1 MDDKKDTSADRSNE
15 LFPKDFLR
23 IEERPN
29 FYSLAVQKA
38 EKAGTALYIITNH
51 IEHSE
56 PIRKEI
62 RNEATALVL
71 NTISLEGPDPADD
84 FLFRSLDTSITT
96 ILSLLKMGSTINLIT
111 EANFMI
117 LERELTKLKSFFA
130 FGQKF
135 YVGKTFDAVLKG
147 MYGESPEPLVESS
160 DRGSDK
166 RHFEPVQ
173 DNKRQSELIP
183 TEPKKFL
190 QPKPEPIVKKAEP
203 KVFQNAGSSRRDQ
216 IIRIIRDKGEV
227 SIKDISE
234 SFSDCS
240 EKTIQREINA
250 LIEDGILSKT
260 GDRRW
265 SRYSIR

>member
-1 MDDKKDTSADRSNE
+1 MDDKKDMQSDRSQE
-15 LFPKDFLR
+15 LFPKDLLR
-23 IEERPN
+23 IEERPS

-51 IEHSE
+51 INHGES
-56 PIRKEI
+56 IKKEI

-96 ILSLLKMGSTINLIT
+96 ILSLLKIGSTINLIT
-111 EANFMI
+111 EANFLI

-147 MYGESPEPLVESS
+147 MYGESQESLG
-160 DRGSDK
+160 DGSDK
-166 RHFEPVQ
+166 RHLEPVQ
-173 DNKRQSELIP
+173 DKRQPEPLP
-183 TEPKKFL
+183 PEPKKIF
-190 QPKPEPIVKKAEP
+190 QQKTAPVVKKIEP
-203 KVFQNAGSSRRDQ
+203 KVVPKILQKESGSRRDQ
-216 IIRIIRDKGEV
+216 IVSIVKDKGEV

-250 LIEDGILSKT
+250 LIEEGVLSKT

-265 SRYSIR
+265 SRYSMK